1 SIKHPGNVVPANPA
15 PFQNGATIR
24 LDDWPVAGGVLD
36 DISAWFQIDWQYNGQ
51 SLGNVEITNI
61 GVNDAVGWGL
71 DVKAAIMDDD
81 RPSASGA
88 AALRVTFSYR
98 FSRSIGSD
106 VLAERTVILHG
117 DGSYEI

>member
-1 SIKHPGNVVPANPA
+1 DGIRDFHVTGVQTCALPICSIKHPGNVVPANPA

-61 GVNDAVGWGL
+61 GVNDRSEERRVGKEGGC
-71 DVKAAIMDDD
+71 
-81 RPSASGA
+81 RRSG
-88 AALRVTFSYR
+88 
-98 FSRSIGSD
+98 
-106 VLAERTVILHG
+106 ER
-117 DGSYEI
+117 